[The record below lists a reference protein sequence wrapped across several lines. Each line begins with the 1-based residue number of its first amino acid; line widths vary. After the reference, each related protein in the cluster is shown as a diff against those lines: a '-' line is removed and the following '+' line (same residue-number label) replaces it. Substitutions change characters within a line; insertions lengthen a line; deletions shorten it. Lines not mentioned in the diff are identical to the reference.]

1 VSRSALR
8 PGVAPAHTPAAA
20 SIDELETPALLVDA
34 VILEGNLRAMQDLAE
49 SAGVKLRPHWKT
61 HKCVEL
67 AARQLELGAIG
78 GTVAKTSEAEVFFD
92 AGFRDVL
99 VATPVVDPRKIE
111 RLLAARGDGELAV
124 LVESEE
130 GLARWSAA
138 AVRSGRAVPV
148 LLEVD
153 VGMRRTGVPA
163 GEGALPLARAI
174 RAARGVEL
182 RGVMTHAGHAY
193 GAASPEEIARIGR
206 EEGERL
212 VRTAEAIRAE
222 GIRCP
227 VVSVGSTPTV
237 RHSSRVPGVTEI
249 RPGNYVFHDRIQV
262 GLGVVPEDR
271 CALTV
276 LASVT
281 ARPAPDRVVVDA
293 GAKALGTDRSA
304 SLPGFGHV
312 LGGTEV
318 VQRLSEEHGILAAD
332 PGSPWRV
339 GDRLRIVPNHAC
351 ITVHLHE
358 RLHVTRSGRVEAV
371 WDVAARG
378 RIA

>member
-1 VSRSALR
+1 VSRNTLR
-8 PGVAPAHTPAAA
+8 PGRAPARAAAAA

-34 VILEGNLRAMQDLAE
+34 AILERNLREMQHLAD
-49 SAGVKLRPHWKT
+49 SAGVRLRPHWKT

-67 AARQLELGAIG
+67 AARQLELGAVG
-78 GTVAKTSEAEVFFD
+78 GTVAKTSEAEVFLA
-92 AGFRDVL
+92 AGMRSVM
-99 VATPVVDPRKIE
+99 VATPVVDPAKIE
-111 RLLAARGDGELAV
+111 RLLAARGDAELVV

-130 GLARWSAA
+130 GLRRWSAA
-138 AVRSGRAVPV
+138 AARSGRPVPV

-212 VRTAEAIRAE
+212 VRTAEAIRAD
-222 GIRCP
+222 GIPCP

-237 RHSSRVPGVTEI
+237 RHSARVPGVTEI

-276 LASVT
+276 LATVT
-281 ARPAPDRVVVDA
+281 ARPAPDRVVLDA
-293 GAKALGTDRSA
+293 GAKTLGNDRGA
-304 SLPGFGHV
+304 SLAGFGHV
-312 LGGTEV
+312 LGGAETIE
-318 VQRLSEEHGILAAD
+318 RLSEEHGILAAD
-332 PGSPWRV
+332 PGSSWRV
-339 GDRLRIVPNHAC
+339 GDRLRVVPNHAC
-351 ITVHLHE
+351 IAVHLHE
-358 RLHVTRSGRVEAV
+358 RLHVTRGGRVEAV